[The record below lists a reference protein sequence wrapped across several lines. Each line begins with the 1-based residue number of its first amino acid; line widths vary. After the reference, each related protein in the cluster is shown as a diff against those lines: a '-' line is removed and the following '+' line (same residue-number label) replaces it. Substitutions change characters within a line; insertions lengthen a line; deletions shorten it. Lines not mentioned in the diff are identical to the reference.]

1 MIKKITNISDQGIIC
16 DFGEE
21 VNKDINKKVISL
33 FNYLKEKSN
42 KDEIKGIYNIIPSY
56 NKLVVHFDLEKNNS
70 HNIKEIISSI
80 DLKKLTT
87 SQSGKAWII
96 PVCYDD
102 EYALDLDNLTKS
114 LKLSKEEIIK
124 THLETEFYVYMIG
137 FMPGHPYMGDLDKKL
152 FTSRLQS
159 PRVQVPIGSVAI
171 AEKFCIIYPYLSPG
185 GWNIIGRTSVKLFD
199 TKNLTNPCLFS
210 PGDTIRFKKVNKSEI
225 K

>member
-42 KDEIKGIYNIIPSY
+42 KEEIKGIYNIIPSY

-70 HNIKEIISSI
+70 HKIKEIISSI
-80 DLKKLTT
+80 DFKKLTT

-102 EYALDLDNLTKS
+102 EYALDLNNLTKS
-114 LKLSKEEIIK
+114 LKLAKEERIK
-124 THLETEFYVYMIG
+124 TLLETEF
-137 FMPGHPYMGDLDKKL
+137 
-152 FTSRLQS
+152 
-159 PRVQVPIGSVAI
+159 
-171 AEKFCIIYPYLSPG
+171 
-185 GWNIIGRTSVKLFD
+185 
-199 TKNLTNPCLFS
+199 
-210 PGDTIRFKKVNKSEI
+210 
-225 K
+225 

>member
-21 VNKDINKKVISL
+21 VNKDINKKVINL

-42 KDEIKGIYNIIPSY
+42 KNEIKGIYNIIPSY

-70 HNIKEIISSI
+70 HKIKEIISTI
-80 DLKKLTT
+80 DLKKLNTT
-87 SQSGKAWII
+87 QSGK
-96 PVCYDD
+96 
-102 EYALDLDNLTKS
+102 
-114 LKLSKEEIIK
+114 
-124 THLETEFYVYMIG
+124 
-137 FMPGHPYMGDLDKKL
+137 
-152 FTSRLQS
+152 
-159 PRVQVPIGSVAI
+159 SVAI
-171 AEKFCIIYPYLSPG
+171 AEKFCIVYPYLSPG

-210 PGDTIRFKKVNKSEI
+210 PGDTIKFKKVNKSEL